1 MHLVYNG
8 PAENYIFSSCS
19 IASTVLRCWRKVGFE
34 LALPLL
40 HHCVV
45 TLKKS
50 GGFNPLFVLWS
61 RNWCGRG
68 NIILVWS
75 CQHYS
80 RLWIIQPLSYNRVGC
95 VVLVVIRMHMNHT
108 VRSSSA
114 PAPCIQLLS
123 PSSVDTRN
131 KATCSKTTG
140 IISKSIVNG
149 VTRKQI
155 HEKYHKQ
162 TSSLWV
168 MGSGGLQIPMHAHFC
183 KRGL

>member
-123 PSSVDTRN
+123 PSSVSRYN
-131 KATCSKTTG
+131 MG
-140 IISKSIVNG
+140 IRGQKQRITSVNFMDVG
-149 VTRKQI
+149 CTLDVGTLFNLLT
-155 HEKYHKQ
+155 YF
-162 TSSLWV
+162 
-168 MGSGGLQIPMHAHFC
+168 GGQ
-183 KRGL
+183 